1 MKMMM
6 KIIIV
11 TISWFNHNNIFMK
24 HLVFT
29 VTKGF
34 VEFRMGERMG
44 SHPLGDDP
52 ADWVIN
58 YLLKLIKPETYE
70 II

>member
-1 MKMMM
+1 
-6 KIIIV
+6 
-11 TISWFNHNNIFMK
+11 MK

-29 VTKGF
+29 IANGF
-34 VEFRMGERMG
+34 IEFRMGDRMG
-44 SHPLGDDP
+44 SHPLGDDS

-58 YLLKLIKPETYE
+58 YLIKIINPETYE

>member
-1 MKMMM
+1 
-6 KIIIV
+6 
-11 TISWFNHNNIFMK
+11 MK

-29 VTKGF
+29 ISNGF
-34 VEFRMGERMG
+34 VEFRMGDRMG
-44 SHPLGDDP
+44 SHPLGDDS

-58 YLLKLIKPETYE
+58 YLIKIINPETYE